1 MGAEWNRQASARVYT
16 PHPENEGDTELG
28 SVMLYDPTAPAPE
41 TATGNSARGGEGL
54 AGKVVGFIDNAK
66 PNFNY
71 LVDDL
76 AEALIARH
84 GVAAVVK
91 RRKTSASVPAPQD
104 IVAELAER
112 CDVVITGSGD

>member
-1 MGAEWNRQASARVYT
+1 MRDSR
-16 PHPENEGDTELG
+16 LG
-28 SVMLYDPTAPAPE
+28 TVMLYDPTAPLPG
-41 TATGNSARGGEGL
+41 ATPGSARKLEGL

-66 PNFNY
+66 PNFNH

-76 AEALIARH
+76 AELLTSRY

-91 RRKTSASVPAPQD
+91 RRKQAASVPAPAD
-104 IVAELAER
+104 MVAELAER